1 MKIPKPP
8 PKISNII
15 DELTEKEPTKLVA
28 ILTQGPSN
36 VITDA
41 YIPWDKLRY
50 KTPPPGLTSE
60 QWWLSVRLSRQA
72 FQRMLPLTD
81 GNGEAFVYA
90 LTDDILRKVEWINRD
105 ASGYIGISAQ
115 VTNAATRDRYIV
127 NSLMEEAIT
136 SSQLEGAATTRRVA
150 KEMIRTGRKPRT
162 RGEKMIL
169 NNYRVMQRIRAV
181 QDEPLTPEMIIEI
194 QRILTECTLDH
205 PDSTGRFQRPDEPRV
220 GIYSTEDDLLHAPP
234 PAEQIPGTVQQ
245 ICDFANAKLDTSYI
259 PPVVRAI
266 VIHFALAYL
275 HPFEDGN
282 GRTSR
287 ALFYWSMLNQGYW
300 LAEFISI
307 SRILKGAPAKYARS
321 FLYSEQDQG
330 DLTYFITYQM
340 DVLSRAINDLHDY
353 LKRKIDE
360 LKDLQRSLATMPGE
374 FNHRQLALLENA
386 MKNPAAQYS
395 ALSHATSH
403 NVARETARQ
412 DLLHLQERGLL
423 VRRRLGKSYV
433 WIPVPDI
440 NRRLREHDVKLAFD
454 LN

>member
-1 MKIPKPP
+1 MKIPKMP
-8 PKISNII
+8 PKIA
-15 DELTEKEPTKLVA
+15 DLLEKLKEEDPSKIVS
-28 ILTQGPSN
+28 ILTQASQN
-36 VITDA
+36 VVTDA

-50 KTPPPGLTSE
+50 KEPPPGLTSE
-60 QWWLSVRLSRQA
+60 QWWLGVRMSRQA
-72 FQRMLPLTD
+72 FQRILPITD
-81 GNGEAFVYA
+81 SNGKNFTYA

-105 ASGYIGISAQ
+105 ASGYIGISEQ
-115 VTNAATRDRYIV
+115 VTNSGTRDRYIV
-127 NSLMEEAIT
+127 SSLIEEAIT

-162 RGEKMIL
+162 RDELMIL
-169 NNYRVMQRIRAV
+169 NNYRGMQRIREV
-181 QDEPLTPEMIIEI
+181 QNEPLTPEL
-194 QRILTECTLDH
+194 ILSIHRTITEDALDN
-205 PDSTGRFQRPDEPRV
+205 PDAAGRFQRPDEVRV
-220 GIYSTEDDLLHAPP
+220 KIYSMENDILHTPP
-234 PAEQIPGTVQQ
+234 PADQIEEAIQR
-245 ICDFANAKLDTSYI
+245 ICDFANQKIDNSYI
-259 PPVVRAI
+259 PPVLRAV

-287 ALFYWSMLNQGYW
+287 AMFYWSMLNQGYW

-321 FLYSEQDQG
+321 FLYSEQDDG

-340 DVLSRAINDLHDY
+340 DVISRAIKDLHEY

-374 FNHRQLALLENA
+374 FNYRQLALIEHA
-386 MKNPAAQYS
+386 MKNPTAQYS

-412 DLLHLQERGLL
+412 DLIHLEERGLL
-423 VRRRLGKSYV
+423 IKRKMGKSFI

-440 NRRLREHDVKLAFD
+440 TKHLHDQGAV
-454 LN
+454 